1 MRRSSILAAALFAVL
16 LPALIAENWPQ
27 WRGPSSLGVSSETD
41 LPVEWSA
48 DDNVA
53 WKAELAGLGASS
65 PIVWDDHVIVTSQIG
80 ETPVA
85 RGDGSHPLLAR
96 DDETLAETERAIGG
110 GRRAP
115 DRDVTLVV
123 EAFRLSDG
131 ERLFEF
137 RAPARGPFPATHE
150 KHNLATPT
158 PATDGERIYAWFGN
172 GQLFALDF
180 DGELVWERHLAED
193 YGSFL
198 NNWGHGSSPALVD
211 GRLVLLCDHDSNAY
225 LLALDAR
232 TGEEVWKADRGR
244 DRISHATPLVVPG
257 DDGKELVI
265 NSTERVDAYDP
276 ETGELLWHF
285 GDWRQTPI
293 PTPVFADG
301 RIYMSRGYR
310 NSDYLAVR
318 PGGRGDVTET
328 HIDWR
333 EPNGA
338 SYVPSIVHYQGLLY
352 MTNEVGVVTCADA
365 ETGEKLWRRRL
376 RGVFFASPTAGD
388 GKVYLTGES
397 GDVFVLKAGR
407 KPVELAVNSLGVRLM
422 ASPAISGGKL
432 FFRGDN
438 RLFAVGE

>member
-1 MRRSSILAAALFAVL
+1 MRRSTRLAALFAVL
-16 LPALIAENWPQ
+16 FVPTLLAENWPQ
-27 WRGPSSLGVSSETD
+27 WRGPSSLGVSQEKN

-48 DDNVA
+48 DSGLA
-53 WKAELAGLGASS
+53 WQADLAGLGASS
-65 PIVWDDHVIVTSQIG
+65 PIVWDGIVIVTSQIG
-80 ETPVA
+80 ANPIS
-85 RGDGSHPLLAR
+85 GDGGSHPLLAR
-96 DDETLAETERAIGG
+96 DDRTLAVTEKAIGG
-110 GRRAP
+110 ARRAP
-115 DRDVTLVV
+115 ASDITLVV
-123 EAFRLSDG
+123 EGFRLSDG
-131 ERLFEF
+131 ERVFEH
-137 RAPARGPFPATHE
+137 RARARGPFPATHE

-172 GQLFALDF
+172 GQIFALDF
-180 DGELVWERHLAED
+180 DGKLVWERHLAED

-211 GRLVLLCDHDSNAY
+211 GRVLLLADHDSNAY
-225 LLALDAR
+225 LLALDAA
-232 TGEEVWKADRGR
+232 TGEQVWMADRGD
-244 DRISHATPLVVPG
+244 DRISHATPLIVPAG
-257 DDGKELVI
+257 DHTEVVI
-265 NSTERVDAYDP
+265 NSTERVDAYSP

-285 GDWRQTPI
+285 GSWRQTPI

-333 EPNGA
+333 EQNGA
-338 SYVPSIVHYQGLLY
+338 SYVPSIVYYDGLLY

-365 ETGEKLWRRRL
+365 ETGEKLWRHRL

-388 GKVYLTGES
+388 GKIYLTGEG

-407 KPVELAVNSLGVRLM
+407 EAVELAQNSLGVRLM
-422 ASPAISGGKL
+422 ASPAISSGKIL
-432 FFRGDN
+432 LRGDK
-438 RLFAVGE
+438 RLFAVGR